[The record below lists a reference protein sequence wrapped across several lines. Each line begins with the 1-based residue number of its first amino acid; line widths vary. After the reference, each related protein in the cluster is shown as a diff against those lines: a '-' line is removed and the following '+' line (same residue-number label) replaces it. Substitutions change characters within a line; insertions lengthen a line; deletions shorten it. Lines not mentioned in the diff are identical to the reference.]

1 MEGFLLSSRHWL
13 AQPNAPPLQSRS
25 TPQSSAPDPP
35 GRPHPP
41 PAAEPGGASRRP
53 GLPRARRGRTGAHRA
68 CSSGRQGSVGEIRA
82 AQVRD
87 HQERVPRVRGA
98 LKERAV
104 LGPSHCGQDQGG
116 VRPSAAAGAP
126 GRGTRDP
133 SARARAPGRGGERGR
148 GDPGWPERRLR
159 APRGP
164 GMGAA
169 GTGTYLRRNS
179 PAASGRRPERAAG
192 ASPPAEET
200 QRRGRVSGRRAGV
213 RGVGRRSLLTSE
225 SELLL
230 WFSDSLTRDDLTSSR
245 SRCAEALSLLG
256 SCSSPPSS
264 WKGISSSFAP
274 RSSPPPAAPA
284 PEPPPPSWGMV
295 GPRAGAT
302 ALRAPRRPRPARPG
316 SAPPPPAR
324 PAAPLAAAATKFD
337 RAWSGGKRGQR
348 GRAERGRLGSGPSGS
363 AEPRAPQLA
372 ATACS
377 AGASQR
383 LARQGGASG
392 AGRRARQA
400 GQGGRRE
407 EPGCKLTPA
416 PRGTPPAPAR
426 THSLAFTLAHQPLTP
441 SGGCA
446 SPPRAPP
453 SPPDSPR
460 RPTSHPQR
468 PARPRAAGVPPP
480 APGSP

>member
-1 MEGFLLSSRHWL
+1 M
-13 AQPNAPPLQSRS
+13 
-25 TPQSSAPDPP
+25 
-35 GRPHPP
+35 
-41 PAAEPGGASRRP
+41 RRP
-53 GLPRARRGRTGAHRA
+53 GAFSLRARPRRGKAERRGR
-68 CSSGRQGSVGEIRA
+68 
-82 AQVRD
+82 
-87 HQERVPRVRGA
+87 
-98 LKERAV
+98 
-104 LGPSHCGQDQGG
+104 GPWT
-116 VRPSAAAGAP
+116 
-126 GRGTRDP
+126 GTRDP
-133 SARARAPGRGGERGR
+133 ITLTRAPGRGGERGR
-148 GDPGWPERRLR
+148 GEPGRPELRRR
-159 APRGP
+159 ALQGP
-164 GMGAA
+164 GMGA
-169 GTGTYLRRNS
+169 TRTNTYLRRNS

-200 QRRGRVSGRRAGV
+200 QRRERVSGRRAGV
-213 RGVGRRSLLTSE
+213 RRVGRRSLLTSE

-316 SAPPPPAR
+316 SAPLPPAR
-324 PAAPLAAAATKFD
+324 PAAPFAAAAAAATKFD
-337 RAWSGGKRGQR
+337 RAWSGGKRGRR

-392 AGRRARQA
+392 AGRRARRA
-400 GQGGRRE
+400 GQGGGRE

-426 THSLAFTLAHQPLTP
+426 THSLAFTLAHQSLTP

-453 SPPDSPR
+453 SPPDSPG

-468 PARPRAAGVPPP
+468 PSPTRPRATGVPPP
-480 APGSP
+480 PPGSP